1 MSFPRLATSIE
12 PFPRMVMTFENF
24 AGHAFGNTENKYAT
38 FSPTTIPEDY
48 ATFSPTPFS
57 PRHNGATFSPTPF
70 SPRHNGATFSPTP
83 PLLSTTFSP
92 TTKEEKSDYDY
103 DETSMYNLFR
113 DRLEELK
120 VGWPLTEK
128 DEDDI
133 ISKDKNKYPDKED
146 FDTLLIKM
154 AFIKGNET
162 QKSLM
167 ITLADKLNYTL

>member
-24 AGHAFGNTENKYAT
+24 AGHAFGNVEHKYST
-38 FSPTTIPEDY
+38 FSPTKTPDDY

-57 PRHNGATFSPTPF
+57 PRYGATFSPTQV
-70 SPRHNGATFSPTP
+70 STDVPT
-83 PLLSTTFSP
+83 LLP

-103 DETSMYNLFR
+103 DEASMYNLFR

-120 VGWPLTEK
+120 VGWPLSEK
-128 DEDDI
+128 DEDNI
-133 ISKDKNKYPDKED
+133 ISKDKDKYPDKED
-146 FDTLLIKM
+146 FDTILIKM

>member
-38 FSPTTIPEDY
+38 FSPTTTPEDY
-48 ATFSPTPFS
+48 
-57 PRHNGATFSPTPF
+57 ATFSPTPF

-133 ISKDKNKYPDKED
+133 ISKDKDKYPDKED